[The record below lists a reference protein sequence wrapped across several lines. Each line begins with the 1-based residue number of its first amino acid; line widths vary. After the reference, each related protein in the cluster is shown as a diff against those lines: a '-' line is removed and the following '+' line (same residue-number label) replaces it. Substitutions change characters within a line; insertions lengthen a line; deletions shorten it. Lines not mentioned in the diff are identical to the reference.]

1 MTPPSQIPV
10 VPESAPF
17 TPEQRAYLNGF
28 FAGLFSRAPIP
39 ANGQPAP
46 EPLQPLT
53 ILFGS
58 QTGNAEGLARRIA
71 KQAGKQGF
79 APTVFEMGQY
89 PRSNLASEQ
98 SLLIVTST
106 YGDGEPPDNARLFWD
121 FVSSKQAPAL
131 PNVNFSVL
139 ALGDSNYPKFCECG
153 KNFDQQLEVLGACR
167 VHPRVDCDVEVE
179 DPFRRWLEAVLPA
192 LAAKNI
198 PTADK
203 VSENRP
209 LPFRRGEGRG
219 ENPPNAMN
227 SSLEPLNRQLLQ
239 RRPSS
244 HPLPGERAGVGGDGA
259 FELLL
264 ARLPTTV
271 HGEGPVGQDNLQPA
285 ATPSFSRSHPFPG
298 RLLTNRKLN
307 GPGSEKDT
315 RHLEVSLDG
324 SGLSYE
330 VGDALGVMPTNCPD
344 LVADILRALNSSGD
358 DTVPDANGAE
368 ATFRDAL
375 LRHYEL
381 TRIPQPL
388 LQAAAEKSGDETL
401 KQLCS
406 PGANGALTEFLRG
419 RDIIDL
425 FIEFP
430 RARFAPSELVGLLKK
445 LQPRLYSIAS
455 SPRANAHQAHLT
467 VGIVRY
473 HSRGRARKGV
483 CSCFLAERAQNPG
496 SLGVRVFIQANNRFR
511 PPRDAARPIIM
522 VGPGTGIA
530 PFRAFLQERRATG
543 ATGRNW
549 LFFGDQHA
557 ATDFLYR
564 EELQAMMKDGLLT
577 RLDTAFSRDQERKIY
592 VQHRLQENA
601 REIFDWLEQGAHFYV
616 CGDAKRM
623 AADVEAA
630 LHQVIQRGGQRTA
643 EQAEQY
649 VHHLKTEQRYQR
661 DVY

>member
-1 MTPPSQIPV
+1 MTPPIQIPV
-10 VPESAPF
+10 IPESAPF

-28 FAGLFSRAPIP
+28 FAGLFSRAPVP
-39 ANGQPAP
+39 ATGLSAAP

-89 PRSNLASEQ
+89 PRANLASEQ

-106 YGDGEPPDNARLFWD
+106 YGDGEPPDNARQFWD
-121 FVSSKQAPAL
+121 FVSSEQAPAL

-153 KNFDQQLEVLGACR
+153 KNFDQQLEALGAR
-167 VHPRVDCDVEVE
+167 RAHPRVDCDVEVE
-179 DPFRRWLEAVLPA
+179 DPFGRWLDAVLPA
-192 LAAKNI
+192 LA
-198 PTADK
+198 
-203 VSENRP
+203 E
-209 LPFRRGEGRG
+209 RGCPQPQ
-219 ENPPNAMN
+219 PPREEKLFHG
-227 SSLEPLNRQLLQ
+227 SQ
-239 RRPSS
+239 
-244 HPLPGERAGVGGDGA
+244 
-259 FELLL
+259 
-264 ARLPTTV
+264 TV
-271 HGEGPVGQDNLQPA
+271 AQFAPA
-285 ATPSFSRSHPFPG
+285 ADSQLHTPHSTSRTPHSPFSRSHPFPG

-307 GPGSEKDT
+307 GPGSDKDT

-330 VGDALGVMPTNCPD
+330 VGDALAVVPTNCPD
-344 LVADILRALNSSGD
+344 LVRDILRALDSSGD
-358 DTVPDANGAE
+358 ETVPDAHGAD

-388 LQAAAEKSGDETL
+388 LQAAAEESGDAPL

-406 PGANGALTEFLRG
+406 PAANGALTEFLGG
-419 RDIIDL
+419 REVIDL
-425 FIEFP
+425 LVEFP
-430 RARFAPSELVGLLKK
+430 RARFTPREFVGLLKK

-455 SPRANAHQAHLT
+455 SPTANANQAHLT

-473 HSRGRARKGV
+473 ESRGRARKGV
-483 CSCFLAERAQNPG
+483 CSCFLAERAQDTTP
-496 SLGVRVFIQANNRFR
+496 VRVFVQANNRFR
-511 PPRDAARPIIM
+511 PPRDPARPIIM

-564 EELQAMMKDGLLT
+564 EELEAMVKDGLLT
-577 RLDTAFSRDQERKIY
+577 RLDTAFSRDQQQKIY

-601 REIFDWLEQGAHFYV
+601 SEIFDWLEQGAHFYV

-623 AADVEAA
+623 AADVETA
-630 LHQVIQRGGQRTA
+630 LQQVIQRGGQRSA

-649 VHHLKTEQRYQR
+649 VQRLKAEQRYQR